1 VAGPV
6 VLRPVVADDRETVG
20 RLLRDVWGSERQ
32 VVRGEEFRPAEL
44 PGFLALL
51 GDRVAGLV
59 TYSIRGDACEVMT
72 LNSLVEG
79 SGVGTALVDEVA
91 RMARAAGCGRLHV
104 VTTNDN
110 LGALRFYQR
119 RGFRL
124 AELRP
129 GAVDES
135 RRRIKP
141 EIPEVGEFGI
151 PIRDELEFELNLE

>member
-6 VLRPVVADDRETVG
+6 VLRRIVADDRESVG
-20 RLLRDVWGSERQ
+20 RLLRDEWGSERV
-32 VVRGEEFRPAEL
+32 VVRGEEYRPADL
-44 PGFLALL
+44 PGFVALQDGAL
-51 GDRVAGLV
+51 VGLV
-59 TYSIRGDACEVMT
+59 TYLIRGDACEIMT
-72 LNSLVEG
+72 INSLVDGRGIG
-79 SGVGTALVDEVA
+79 SALVEEVA
-91 RMARAAGCGRLHV
+91 RVAGEAGCRRLHV

-124 AELRP
+124 VELRP

-141 EIPEVGEFGI
+141 ELPEIGEFGI
-151 PIRDELEFELNLE
+151 PIRDELEFERFLE